1 MPYLFLGF
9 AIVAEVVATSL
20 LTSTHGLSR
29 PLPSAV
35 CLACYGISF
44 YLLAK
49 GLQRGLHVGVGYAIW
64 SGVGT
69 ALIVVVGVLFLHQAV
84 SVWTV
89 LGIALIVG
97 GVVVLNLAG
106 AH

>member
-1 MPYLFLGF
+1 MPYLFLAF
-9 AIVAEVVATSL
+9 AIATEVVATSL
-20 LTSTHGLSR
+20 LKSTDGFSR

-35 CLACYGISF
+35 CLACYAASF

-49 GLQRGLHVGVGYAIW
+49 GLQHGLHVGVGYAIW

-69 ALIVVVGVLFLHQAV
+69 ALIVAIGVLFLHQAV
-84 SVWTV
+84 NVGMV
-89 LGIALIVG
+89 LGIAMIVG